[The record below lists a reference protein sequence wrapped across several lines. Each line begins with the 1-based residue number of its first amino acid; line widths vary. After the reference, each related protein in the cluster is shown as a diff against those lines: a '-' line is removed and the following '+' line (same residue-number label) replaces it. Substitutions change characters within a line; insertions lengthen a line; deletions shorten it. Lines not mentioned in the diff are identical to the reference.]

1 MGAALAAH
9 DASLVRWGLL
19 IPTLPGVS
27 ASLTARFAALACWGD
42 AGSYVSQL
50 SVRDG
55 VLDVPLV
62 GFYATTHANAVTRLT
77 TALNKPH
84 NPPSS

>member
-1 MGAALAAH
+1 MSVTAGK
-9 DASLVRWGLL
+9 
-19 IPTLPGVS
+19 TGV
-27 ASLTARFAALACWGD
+27 ARGGCGFYRTPRFAGVLGVA
-42 AGSYVSQL
+42 AGYVSQL